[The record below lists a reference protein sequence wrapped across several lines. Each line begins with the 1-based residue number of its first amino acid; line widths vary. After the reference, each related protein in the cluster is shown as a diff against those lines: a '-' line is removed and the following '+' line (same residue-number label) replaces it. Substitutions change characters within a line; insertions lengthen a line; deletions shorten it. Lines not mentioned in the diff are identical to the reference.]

1 MESQERGVPTVFVIP
16 LIQFFVGCLLFVA
29 LLYGK
34 RDLVILTLL
43 VLGLVTGVRVWTR
56 ISLSGLRYRSMVDK
70 QKLFP
75 DEKLTLR
82 VGAENKKFLPIW
94 LQVII
99 PVSGLIHLPAPS
111 PDKLL
116 KKESSLLWFQRTR
129 FSWELTAQKRG
140 VHHIGPFHLLAGD
153 LFSFFT
159 RVKRV
164 DESYEVIVYPRMVP
178 LKPFSL
184 QRRDFFGIPGARSPV
199 QDPVYILGTRDYQH
213 GQPAKYIHWKASAR
227 HNRLQ
232 EKVLE
237 STQQEKVLL
246 VVDVDPFVKQNAEK
260 EFEQTLEI
268 VASLAARLDRKG
280 HAVGLMTN
288 CAVVGRHSAVVPM
301 ARSHEQLSALLEVL
315 ARVQMKSQRT
325 IIDLLRDGLIL
336 TWGSSCVYFSYEE
349 DSSTAA
355 AQEYFRRSKIPVL
368 FFACRPRVP
377 AEGDGPRVHR
387 DIHYLEEI
395 SFGIAEAG

>member
-1 MESQERGVPTVFVIP
+1 METQERGVPTVFVIP

-56 ISLSGLRYRSMVDK
+56 ISLSGLHCRSAVDK

-75 DEKLTLR
+75 DETLTLHLK
-82 VGAENKKFLPIW
+82 AENKKFLPIW

-99 PVSGLIHLPAPS
+99 PARGLIHLPTR
-111 PDKLL
+111 DTILR
-116 KKESSLLWFQRTR
+116 KESSLLWFQRTR
-129 FSWELTAQKRG
+129 FYWELTAQRRG
-140 VHHIGPFHLLAGD
+140 VHHIGPFHILAGD

-159 RVKRV
+159 REKRM
-164 DESYEVIVYPRMVP
+164 DESYEIIVYPRMVP
-178 LKPFSL
+178 IKPFSL
-184 QRRDFFGIPGARSPV
+184 PRRDFFGIPGARSPV

-246 VVDVDPFVKQNAEK
+246 VVDADPFVKHNAEK
-260 EFEQTLEI
+260 EFERTLEV

-280 HAVGLMTN
+280 HAVGLLTN
-288 CAVVGRHSAVVPM
+288 CGVVGRRSGIVPM
-301 ARSHEQLSALLEVL
+301 SRNHQQLPTLLEVL
-315 ARVQMKSQRT
+315 ARVQMKSQGT
-325 IIDLLRDGLIL
+325 IMDLLRDGLTL
-336 TWGSSCVYFSYEE
+336 TWGSSCVYFSYEA
-349 DSSTAA
+349 DGTIAT
-355 AQEYFRRSKIPVL
+355 AQEYFRRSKAPVI
-368 FFACRPRVP
+368 FFVCRPRVHTDG
-377 AEGDGPRVHR
+377 EGLGAHR
-387 DIHYLEEI
+387 DIHRLEEI
-395 SFGIAEAG
+395 AFEKTGAG